1 MDSSNYSKPTQR
13 EIDRAE
19 TDLLIVI
26 SQLTGRKFAQLAGWH
41 ESKISK
47 TNWRDI
53 ATIFCIARMA
63 VEVSPIG
70 RAIQDA
76 YQAIGKKKSPTAVT
90 GEDSQITL
98 NF

>member
-1 MDSSNYSKPTQR
+1 MDHANYSKPTQR

-19 TDLLIVI
+19 TDLLITL
-26 SQLTGRKFAQLAGWH
+26 SQLTGRQFAELAGWH
-41 ESKISK
+41 ETKVSRM
-47 TNWRDI
+47 NWRDI

-76 YQAIGKKKSPTAVT
+76 YQAIGNKKAPARTEA
-90 GEDSQITL
+90 DPQITL

>member
-1 MDSSNYSKPTQR
+1 MKNAKYSKPTQR

-19 TDLLIVI
+19 TDLLITL
-26 SQLTGRKFAQLAGWH
+26 SQLTGRRFAELAGWH
-41 ESKISK
+41 ETKISRM
-47 TNWRDI
+47 NWRDV

-76 YQAIGKKKSPTAVT
+76 YQAIGNKKPVPAATET
-90 GEDSQITL
+90 GSQITL

>member
-1 MDSSNYSKPTQR
+1 MDNANYSKPTQR

-19 TDLLIVI
+19 TDLLITL
-26 SQLTGRKFAQLAGWH
+26 SQLTGRQFAELAGWH
-41 ESKISK
+41 ETKVSRM
-47 TNWRDI
+47 NWRDI

-76 YQAIGKKKSPTAVT
+76 YQAIGNKKAPVTAE
-90 GEDSQITL
+90 GCEKQISIS
-98 NF
+98 F

>member
-1 MDSSNYSKPTQR
+1 MDHANYSKPTQR

-19 TDLLIVI
+19 TDLLITL
-26 SQLTGRKFAQLAGWH
+26 SQITGRQFAELAGWH
-41 ESKISK
+41 ETKVSRM
-47 TNWRDI
+47 NWRDI

-76 YQAIGKKKSPTAVT
+76 YQAIGNKKPPVTAE
-90 GEDSQITL
+90 GCEKQISIS
-98 NF
+98 F